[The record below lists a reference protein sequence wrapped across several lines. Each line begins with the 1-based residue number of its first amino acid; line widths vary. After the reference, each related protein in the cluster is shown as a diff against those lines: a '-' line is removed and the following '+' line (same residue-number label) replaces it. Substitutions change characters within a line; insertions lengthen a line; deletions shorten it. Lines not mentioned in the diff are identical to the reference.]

1 MFSSLIKNLSI
12 LKKFLF
18 INLLIFI
25 FIGTF
30 TIIYLNYVQPNLIKK
45 KTSLQIEVINNTIS
59 NLNRLDIAFKKDEVK
74 KFLLST
80 RFLFQNL
87 DRVIFFNESFEILA
101 DTDTLDLDPRSF
113 SSRIEIV
120 EFDLQN
126 NEDKEKSSDELID
139 SKKKSQFKDTLQ
151 EYSISDDY
159 GKPVTFT
166 IETYNKFKLSTIKN
180 VLLND
185 QNVGYILISQNANDV
200 KTAINERK
208 TFVIRTAILI
218 AIVIFIFS
226 LVLNR
231 YFLKPIKNLVN
242 YTENIKDK
250 SKKKIDI
257 KTAINERKT
266 FVIRTAI
273 LIAVVIFIFSLVLN
287 RYFLKPIKNLV
298 NYTENIKE
306 KSKKK
311 IDIKSLIERND
322 ELGTLSLSL
331 DEMTNELQK
340 RVNTA
345 ENFSTDLVHEIR
357 NPLASLKSA
366 SEILEVTNDNI
377 EKEKLTKIL
386 THDVERIERLIT
398 DYSQMLKDE
407 VAITKESMKILDL
420 KKIADSVVDDF
431 NAIYNTKRGINI
443 DLQFKNSGEKF
454 NIKGI
459 ENRIEQVLANLLENS
474 ISFSKDNQKIIV
486 KLSQKKDGKISLS
499 VIDEGI
505 GFKEK
510 NTDKIFRR
518 FYSNR
523 PDKFGE
529 HSGLG
534 LNIVK
539 NLVDLHGGQ
548 VIASNNVSKKGAKVE
563 IIFPKFN

>member
-25 FIGTF
+25 FIGAF

-59 NLNRLDIAFKKDEVK
+59 NLNRLDIAFNKDEVK

-87 DRVIFFNESFEILA
+87 DRVIFFSESFEVLA

-200 KTAINERK
+200 
-208 TFVIRTAILI
+208 
-218 AIVIFIFS
+218 
-226 LVLNR
+226 
-231 YFLKPIKNLVN
+231 
-242 YTENIKDK
+242 
-250 SKKKIDI
+250 

-486 KLSQKKDGKISLS
+486 KLSKKKDEKISLS

-548 VIASNNVSKKGAKVE
+548 VIASNNISKKGAKVE
-563 IIFPKFN
+563 IIFPKLN

>member
-25 FIGTF
+25 FIGTL

-45 KTSLQIEVINNTIS
+45 KTSLQIEVINNTIN
-59 NLNRLDIAFKKDEVK
+59 NLNRLNIEFEKNEVK

-126 NEDKEKSSDELID
+126 NQDKEKSTDELIN
-139 SKKKSQFKDTLQ
+139 SEKKSEFEETLQ

-166 IETYNKFKLSTIKN
+166 NETYNKFKLSTIKN
-180 VLLND
+180 VLID
-185 QNVGYILISQNANDV
+185 DENVGYILISQNANDV

-242 YTENIKDK
+242 YTENIK
-250 SKKKIDI
+250 
-257 KTAINERKT
+257 
-266 FVIRTAI
+266 
-273 LIAVVIFIFSLVLN
+273 
-287 RYFLKPIKNLV
+287 
-298 NYTENIKE
+298 E

-311 IDIKSLIERND
+311 IDIKSLIKRND

-366 SEILEVTNDNI
+366 SELLEVTNSNP

-407 VAITKESMKILDL
+407 VAITRESMIILDL

-474 ISFSKDNQKIIV
+474 ISFSKDNQNIVV
-486 KLSQKKDGKISLS
+486 KLSQKKDEKISLS

-505 GFKEK
+505 GFKEN
-510 NTDKIFRR
+510 NTEKIFKR

-548 VIASNNVSKKGAKVE
+548 VIASNNINKKGAKVE
-563 IIFPKFN
+563 IIFPKLN